1 MSWSSWCTYAGMHLQ
16 DTPPGKDWSRLIPNV
31 HSWSCSHGGGAL
43 KLDRS
48 SLLLAVLSA
57 ESPSFSRAPPGGLLP
72 GHVPLSLVH
81 LFHLPLCLLHPRWP
95 YLDGCS
101 SAYFMG
107 SVAALPRSPLSRAL
121 SWERKIDLEV
131 DVSNP

>member
-1 MSWSSWCTYAGMHLQ
+1 MDEFLLPFRLRSSLLSGEMKFSA
-16 DTPPGKDWSRLIPNV
+16 PG
-31 HSWSCSHGGGAL
+31 G
-43 KLDRS
+43 S

-72 GHVPLSLVH
+72 GHVPLSLFH